1 MNMTGAQSM
10 VRCLE
15 EEDVSHIFGY
25 PGATICPFY
34 EALYHSESIQ
44 HILVR
49 QEQSAAH
56 MASGY
61 ARITGKA
68 GVCVVT
74 SGPGATNLIT
84 GIATA
89 YMDSIPLVAI
99 TGQVQ
104 SYLLGRDIFQEV
116 DITGAVS
123 PFIKHTYLI
132 KKAEDIPRIF
142 KEAFHIAT
150 TGRPGPVLIDVPID
164 MQEAEIDFSYPEEVN
179 IRGYKPTINGNLKQ
193 LKKVVK
199 TIAAAERPLI
209 CVGGGAF
216 CAKAQE
222 QVRQL
227 CEETKIPMVTTMMGL
242 GALPTSHPLN
252 IGMIGSFG
260 HKTANMALSQT
271 DLLILVGARV
281 GDRAITAPEK
291 ISSQSKTIHIDID
304 PAEIGKNVNPTVPLV
319 GDLRAVLES
328 LLAEHPISN
337 CSHWS
342 EYLQQ
347 EAAAEKATMP
357 DPRPDT
363 IQPKRLMAEIGKQI
377 TADAC
382 VVADV
387 GQNQIWAAKYL
398 PMRQGRFLTTGGLGT
413 MGYALPA
420 AIGVKIAAPE
430 KQTIVVCG
438 DGAFQMTNNEL
449 STMVEQGCD
458 VKIVLLNNRTLGMVC
473 ELQRIAK
480 RHKFA
485 VALPDTPDFGK
496 LADAFGV
503 KSRRISQDA
512 DMADAIAEMLAY
524 DGPYLLECVVSEAE
538 NSKVNM

>member
-242 GALPTSHPLN
+242 GVLPTSHPLN

-398 PMRQGRFLTTGGLGT
+398 SMRQGRFLTTGGLGT
-413 MGYALPA
+413 MDML
-420 AIGVKIAAPE
+420 
-430 KQTIVVCG
+430 C
-438 DGAFQMTNNEL
+438 
-449 STMVEQGCD
+449 
-458 VKIVLLNNRTLGMVC
+458 LLLLG
-473 ELQRIAK
+473 
-480 RHKFA
+480 
-485 VALPDTPDFGK
+485 
-496 LADAFGV
+496 
-503 KSRRISQDA
+503 
-512 DMADAIAEMLAY
+512 
-524 DGPYLLECVVSEAE
+524 
-538 NSKVNM
+538 

>member
-1 MNMTGAQSM
+1 
-10 VRCLE
+10 
-15 EEDVSHIFGY
+15 
-25 PGATICPFY
+25 
-34 EALYHSESIQ
+34 
-44 HILVR
+44 
-49 QEQSAAH
+49 
-56 MASGY
+56 
-61 ARITGKA
+61 
-68 GVCVVT
+68 
-74 SGPGATNLIT
+74 
-84 GIATA
+84 
-89 YMDSIPLVAI
+89 
-99 TGQVQ
+99 
-104 SYLLGRDIFQEV
+104 
-116 DITGAVS
+116 
-123 PFIKHTYLI
+123 
-132 KKAEDIPRIF
+132 
-142 KEAFHIAT
+142 
-150 TGRPGPVLIDVPID
+150 
-164 MQEAEIDFSYPEEVN
+164 
-179 IRGYKPTINGNLKQ
+179 
-193 LKKVVK
+193 
-199 TIAAAERPLI
+199 
-209 CVGGGAF
+209 
-216 CAKAQE
+216 
-222 QVRQL
+222 
-227 CEETKIPMVTTMMGL
+227 MMGL
-242 GALPTSHPLN
+242 GVLPTSHPLN

-271 DLLILVGARV
+271 DLLILVSARV

>member
-1 MNMTGAQSM
+1 
-10 VRCLE
+10 
-15 EEDVSHIFGY
+15 
-25 PGATICPFY
+25 
-34 EALYHSESIQ
+34 
-44 HILVR
+44 
-49 QEQSAAH
+49 

-222 QVRQL
+222 QLRQL

-242 GALPTSHPLN
+242 GVLPTSHPLN

-319 GDLRAVLES
+319 GDLRAVPES

-377 TADAC
+377 SEDAC

-398 PMRQGRFLTTGGLGT
+398 SMRQGRFLTTGGLGT
-413 MGYALPA
+413 MDML
-420 AIGVKIAAPE
+420 
-430 KQTIVVCG
+430 C
-438 DGAFQMTNNEL
+438 
-449 STMVEQGCD
+449 
-458 VKIVLLNNRTLGMVC
+458 LLLLG
-473 ELQRIAK
+473 
-480 RHKFA
+480 
-485 VALPDTPDFGK
+485 
-496 LADAFGV
+496 
-503 KSRRISQDA
+503 
-512 DMADAIAEMLAY
+512 
-524 DGPYLLECVVSEAE
+524 
-538 NSKVNM
+538 

>member
-242 GALPTSHPLN
+242 GVLPTSHPLN

-328 LLAEHPISN
+328 LLADIRAMLAAREDVYKDTIRVQLTGFGSSSIDILIQFYTTTGALAEFLKIQEFIN
-337 CSHWS
+337 LELMDIVYKNGCSFAFPS
-342 EYLQQ
+342 TSVYI
-347 EAAAEKATMP
+347 EKAP
-357 DPRPDT
+357 ASAPR
-363 IQPKRLMAEIGKQI
+363 
-377 TADAC
+377 
-382 VVADV
+382 
-387 GQNQIWAAKYL
+387 
-398 PMRQGRFLTTGGLGT
+398 
-413 MGYALPA
+413 
-420 AIGVKIAAPE
+420 
-430 KQTIVVCG
+430 
-438 DGAFQMTNNEL
+438 
-449 STMVEQGCD
+449 S
-458 VKIVLLNNRTLGMVC
+458 
-473 ELQRIAK
+473 
-480 RHKFA
+480 
-485 VALPDTPDFGK
+485 
-496 LADAFGV
+496 
-503 KSRRISQDA
+503 
-512 DMADAIAEMLAY
+512 
-524 DGPYLLECVVSEAE
+524 
-538 NSKVNM
+538 